1 MLNGLV
7 FDSLRGY
14 SNPCESTGIFMHKK
28 RPPFLEAFGILWYK
42 LKAVLRLQRSILS
55 FLLLIQTQPH
65 HLQQFGVQDLSR
77 GRSTRCLNR
86 CL

>member
-1 MLNGLV
+1 M
-7 FDSLRGY
+7 
-14 SNPCESTGIFMHKK
+14 
-28 RPPFLEAFGILWYK
+28 EAFGILWYK

-55 FLLLIQTQPH
+55 FLLAIQTLPH
-65 HLQQFGVQDLSR
+65 HLQKSGEQDLSR

>member
-14 SNPCESTGIFMHKK
+14 KTRACGAGFLCHKK

-55 FLLLIQTQPH
+55 FLLVIQTLPH

-77 GRSTRCLNR
+77 GQSTRCLNR

>member
-1 MLNGLV
+1 M
-7 FDSLRGY
+7 
-14 SNPCESTGIFMHKK
+14 
-28 RPPFLEAFGILWYK
+28 LWYK

-55 FLLLIQTQPH
+55 FLLAIQTLLH
-65 HLQQFGVQDLSR
+65 HLQKSGVQDLSR